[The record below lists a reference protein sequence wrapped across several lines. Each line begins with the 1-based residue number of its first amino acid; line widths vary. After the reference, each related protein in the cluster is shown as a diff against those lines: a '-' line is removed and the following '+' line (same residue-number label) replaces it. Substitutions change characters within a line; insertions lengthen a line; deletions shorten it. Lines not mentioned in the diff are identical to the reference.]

1 MTSSLHEVLEVVKQ
15 HEVENIVRFS
25 AYSAITD
32 FGSTGK

>member
-15 HEVENIVRFS
+15 HEVENTARFS
-25 AYSAITD
+25 AYSVTID